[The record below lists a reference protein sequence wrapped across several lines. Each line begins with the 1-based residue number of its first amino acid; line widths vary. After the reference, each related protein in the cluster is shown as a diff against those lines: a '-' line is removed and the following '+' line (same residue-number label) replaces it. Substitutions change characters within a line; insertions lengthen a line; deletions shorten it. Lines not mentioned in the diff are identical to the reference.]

1 MTINREDEGLNH
13 GNVES
18 VISDEAVIR
27 FTRMA
32 SEALIRFTRMAS
44 EAVIALLEQVV

>member
-1 MTINREDEGLNH
+1 MIIQSTRSSQMTINREDEGLNH

-32 SEALIRFTRMAS
+32 SEA
-44 EAVIALLEQVV
+44 VIALLEQVV